1 MENNGEK
8 RFRVQRFRG
17 LGIPVNL
24 PKKFIFKTKT
34 Y

>member
-1 MENNGEK
+1 MVKNGSG
-8 RFRVQRFRG
+8 FRVQRFRG